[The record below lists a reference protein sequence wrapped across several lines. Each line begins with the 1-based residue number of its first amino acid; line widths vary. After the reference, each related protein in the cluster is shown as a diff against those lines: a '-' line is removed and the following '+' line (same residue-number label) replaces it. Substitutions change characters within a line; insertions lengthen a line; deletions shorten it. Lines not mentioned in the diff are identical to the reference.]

1 VIAVDPKDAG
11 RIARGLEPLHG
22 MVYFV
27 PETEQHLTA
36 AGLTPGRMSYF
47 AGRAAPMGAVGAS
60 TVIATFY
67 NFDPDLVAGMIPAA
81 WALADPAS
89 LITARFGAV
98 DAALRRLLGN
108 EAVGTPEI
116 AEAAGLVRRATE
128 GCRPEGRPLGAA
140 YLAMDWP
147 DEPHLALWHGLSVLR
162 EHRGDGHIA
171 MLLDAELTGIEA
183 LISHVAFGKG
193 ARKAFAMSSR
203 GYSQE
208 QWDAAV
214 AGLVERGLLDEQE
227 SLTGAGTDLRKRLE
241 NDTDRLAFGP
251 WAHLGADGAAR
262 LRELVEPVVR
272 AVLAAGGLPAGLLPA
287 GSASRPAVG

>member
-1 VIAVDPKDAG
+1 VIDVDPKDAG

-36 AGLTPGRMSYF
+36 AGLKPGRMSYF

-67 NFDPDLVAGMIPAA
+67 NFNPDLVSRLIPAA
-81 WALADPAS
+81 WALADPATV
-89 LITARFGAV
+89 IAARLDAV
-98 DAALRRLLGN
+98 DAALRRL
-108 EAVGTPEI
+108 VGDEVVGSPEV

-147 DEPHLALWHGLSVLR
+147 DQPHLALWHGLSVLR

-171 MLLDAELTGIEA
+171 LLVDAGLTGVEA
-183 LISHVAFGKG
+183 LISHVAMRKG
-193 ARKAFAMSSR
+193 AMKAFAMTSR

-227 SLTGAGTDLRKRLE
+227 ALTEAGSDLRRRLE
-241 NDTDRLAFGP
+241 AETDRLGSGP
-251 WAHLGADGAAR
+251 WVHLGADGAAR

-272 AVLAAGGLPAGLLPA
+272 TLVANGGLPAGIGA
-287 GSASRPAVG
+287 ARPAAR